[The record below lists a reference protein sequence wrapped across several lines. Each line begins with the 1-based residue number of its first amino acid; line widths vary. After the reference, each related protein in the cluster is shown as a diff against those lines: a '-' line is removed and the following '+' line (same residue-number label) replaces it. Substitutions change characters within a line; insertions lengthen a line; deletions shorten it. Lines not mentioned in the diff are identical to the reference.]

1 MTGIS
6 KTDGEYIIIPDRKE
20 AIKYSILNAREGD
33 IVLLLGKG
41 HEDYQDK
48 NGVKT
53 LFDER
58 VIIREILE
66 ETGYPNE

>member
-1 MTGIS
+1 MEGIS

-20 AIKYSILNAREGD
+20 AIKYSILHAQEGD

-53 LFDER
+53 PFDER
-58 VIIREILE
+58 VIIQEILN
-66 ETGYPNE
+66 ETGYCNE